1 MTRTGIERA
10 EAQGGTLD
18 DAGSP
23 RPAVLLVALLGGA
36 AAWTFHLLGS
46 YVLIAWSCSSGVNTT
61 GTRVALAGV
70 SAVALV
76 ATLLVAWT
84 ARRRWRI
91 AREIDRP
98 QDDSWDARMGERTA
112 RASFLLVVGLVLAGV
127 FAVGIVYE
135 GISVLMA
142 PLCEAGV
149 AR

>member
-23 RPAVLLVALLGGA
+23 RPVVLLISLLGGA
-36 AAWTFHLLGS
+36 AAWTFHLLAS
-46 YVLIAWSCSSGVNTT
+46 YALIAWACSGGVNAAA
-61 GTRVALAGV
+61 TRVALAGV
-70 SAVALV
+70 SAVALL
-76 ATLLVAWT
+76 AAGLVAWI

-98 QDDSWDARMGERTA
+98 LDDSWDARMGERTA

-135 GISVLMA
+135 GFSVFMA

>member
-1 MTRTGIERA
+1 MARTGIERA

-46 YVLIAWSCSSGVNTT
+46 YVLIAWACSSGVNETAA
-61 GTRVALAGV
+61 RVALAGV
-70 SAVALV
+70 SAVALIAAGVV
-76 ATLLVAWT
+76 AFI

-98 QDDSWDARMGERTA
+98 LDDAWDARMGERTA

-127 FAVGIVYE
+127 FAVGILYE
-135 GISVLMA
+135 GITVFLA
-142 PLCEAGV
+142 PLCEPGV